1 MKVIT
6 VSLLAALA
14 MASSAEAEGMIS
26 DNTTTNANYD
36 RDDPGHHY
44 YGASRPASPSQPTL
58 PKIQMAVDEFD
69 PRDTLFGE

>member
-44 YGASRPASPSQPTL
+44 YGASRPASPS
-58 PKIQMAVDEFD
+58 
-69 PRDTLFGE
+69 